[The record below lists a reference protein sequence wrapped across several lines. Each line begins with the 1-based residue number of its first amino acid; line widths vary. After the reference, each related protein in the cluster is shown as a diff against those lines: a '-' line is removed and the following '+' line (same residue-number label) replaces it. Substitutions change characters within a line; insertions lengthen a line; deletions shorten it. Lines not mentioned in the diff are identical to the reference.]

1 MTDKFKAV
9 VINQSGEKFSRDIK
23 ELDKSFFKTG
33 DVLVKV
39 EFSSLNYKDA
49 LILKNGARLV
59 KEYPHIPGID
69 FSGKVVESDNSNYNI
84 GDDVILTIGNETLT
98 IPLSNLERGDVI
110 DINDFYKKGS
120 TVESETIKL
129 LRQKLETTQNEYNE
143 FRKTILDSKKYQLKN
158 SIPKIECPPCISPKV
173 NVDAALCKKC
183 PPIPEPLICDDDNNN
198 NKSKPACV
206 NKYTVITRNIY
217 KNGKNSRNNSR
228 NNLNILVESEEM
240 QNKQNYN
247 K

>member
-84 GDDVILTIGNETLT
+84 GDDVILTGCRVGEVY
-98 IPLSNLERGDVI
+98 PGGYS
-110 DINDFYKKGS
+110 
-120 TVESETIKL
+120 
-129 LRQKLETTQNEYNE
+129 
-143 FRKTILDSKKYQLKN
+143 QLV
-158 SIPKIECPPCISPKV
+158 KV
-173 NVDAALCKKC
+173 K
-183 PPIPEPLICDDDNNN
+183 E
-198 NKSKPACV
+198 
-206 NKYTVITRNIY
+206 
-217 KNGKNSRNNSR
+217 
-228 NNLNILVESEEM
+228 
-240 QNKQNYN
+240 NY
-247 K
+247 